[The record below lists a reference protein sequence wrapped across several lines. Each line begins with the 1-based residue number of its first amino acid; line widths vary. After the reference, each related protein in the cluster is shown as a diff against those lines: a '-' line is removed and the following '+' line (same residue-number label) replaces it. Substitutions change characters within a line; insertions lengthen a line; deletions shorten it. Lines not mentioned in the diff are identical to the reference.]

1 MLSWR
6 SMILAG
12 ALLFFLVTIT
22 ACDLLP
28 FSQSVPRL
36 GYEANPLS
44 GQAYLVCSQ
53 ACRDRGQC
61 GEVVAG
67 PEAPFT
73 AVMVNVSGPATRNHS
88 NIASFNSL
96 VTIIE
101 TRDETVIAEPNS
113 QNQFILRFYHINVPN
128 LNLDGWVAGWC
139 IADRPIE

>member
-1 MLSWR
+1 MFIWR
-6 SMILAG
+6 SIGLAG
-12 ALLFFLVTIT
+12 ALLFLLVVVT

-28 FSQSVPRL
+28 FSQPVSRL

-61 GEVVAG
+61 GEVIAG

-73 AVMVNVSGPATRNHS
+73 AVMVNVGGPATRNHS
-88 NIASFNSL
+88 NLASFNSL
-96 VTIIE
+96 VNIIE
-101 TRDETVIAEPNS
+101 TRDEVLIAELDS
-113 QNQFILRFYHINVPN
+113 QNQFTLRFYHITIPN

-139 IADRPIE
+139 VADRPIE